1 MKQEWRL
8 WNFHTLLSVERRRL
22 RALLR
27 KLALHPAVRAAG
39 LVFGAAFIL
48 IVGLAP
54 LSSFLVEGWMRQDI
68 ELRSQLI
75 VRSIKNQVVANL
87 SNSNPDLV
95 PFLERITDDE
105 RLLAVGYCSDAGQ
118 MLYATSSMPHE
129 VTCSTLAQ
137 AKGDAFD
144 LVLKDGSRAHVS
156 STLLRAGGT
165 SGHLLVVHDLSFLD
179 ERTGKARVY
188 TIVALLGA
196 SLAFGLLTVG
206 VVGALMRGWR
216 QSLQSAI
223 AQIQG
228 ETTHIRQANP
238 SFPIGRD
245 FHALLDALRTERT
258 FAEGLYVEWSPSRL
272 SELLRDELPG
282 AQVIIVSNR
291 EPYIHNYVDG
301 KPAVQIP
308 ASGLVA
314 ALEPVMRACGGVWIA
329 HGSGSAD
336 RDMVDE
342 HDRVAVPPDHPEYNL
357 RRIWLSEEEQEGY
370 YYGLSNEGLWPLCHI
385 AFVRPNFRDSDWRQY
400 IAVNQRFA
408 EVVLSEATA
417 DDPIILI
424 QDYHFALLPRIVRE
438 LLPKATIITFWHIPW
453 PNSET
458 FGICPWR
465 EEIIDGLLG
474 STILGFHTQFHC
486 NNFIEAVDRFMESR
500 IDREIGSVTLGGRET
515 LIRPYP
521 ISIEWPPRALAGQAS
536 IDDCRRSVRDRFGLA
551 EDMRIAVG
559 IERFDYTKGV
569 TDRMKAVDTLLS
581 QHPEW
586 CGKFVLIQAAAPTRS
601 KLAAYADLQSEAA
614 RLAEEIN
621 ARYETSDWRPV
632 HHVVR
637 HHEQDEVYELF
648 RAADMCIVSSLHD
661 GMNLVAKEFVA
672 SRDDELG
679 VLILSG
685 LAGASRELSEA
696 LIVNPYDAGQM
707 ARAIDQ
713 ALRMSQS
720 EQRQRMRLMRDL
732 VRRHNVYGWAAKMLL
747 DASHLRQ
754 RERVT
759 ISPGRL

>member
-1 MKQEWRL
+1 MKQESRL
-8 WNFHTLLSVERRRL
+8 WNLQTLLSVERRRL
-22 RALLR
+22 RAALR

-39 LVFGAAFIL
+39 LVFGAALVL
-48 IVGLAP
+48 IIGLAP
-54 LSSFLVEGWMRQDI
+54 LSSFLVEGWLRQDI

-75 VRSIKNQVVANL
+75 VRSIKNQVIANL
-87 SNSNPDLV
+87 SKSNPDLV

-118 MLYATSSMPHE
+118 MLYATSSMPSE
-129 VTCSTLAQ
+129 VTCSTLAH

-144 LVLKDGSRAHVS
+144 LVLKDGSRVHVS
-156 STLLRAGGT
+156 STLLRAGAT

-179 ERTGKARVY
+179 ERTGKARLY
-188 TIVALLGA
+188 TIIGLIGA
-196 SLAFGLLTVG
+196 SLAFGLLTIG

-223 AQIQG
+223 AQIHG
-228 ETTHIRQANP
+228 ETTSIRQANP

-245 FHALLDALRTERT
+245 FYALLDALRAERT

-301 KPAVQIP
+301 KPTVQIP

-336 RDMVDE
+336 RDTVDE
-342 HDRVAVPPDHPEYNL
+342 HDRVAVPPNHPEYSL
-357 RRIWLSEEEQEGY
+357 RRVWLSDEEQEGY

-385 AFVRPNFRDSDWRQY
+385 AFVRPNFRESDWRQY
-400 IAVNQRFA
+400 TAVNQRFA
-408 EVVLSEATA
+408 EIVLSETTA

-424 QDYHFALLPRIVRE
+424 QDYHFALLPRMVRK

-536 IDDCRRSVRDRFGLA
+536 IEDCRRSVRVRFGFP

-569 TDRMKAVDTLLS
+569 IDRMKAVDTLLS
-581 QHPEW
+581 LHPEW
-586 CGKFVLIQAAAPTRS
+586 CGKFVLVQAAAPTRS
-601 KLAAYADLQSEAA
+601 KLAAYAELQSEAA

-621 ARYETSDWRPV
+621 ARHETSDWRPV
-632 HHVVR
+632 HHIVR

-707 ARAIDQ
+707 ARAINQ
-713 ALRMSQS
+713 ALRMSQG

-747 DASHLRQ
+747 DASHLRE
-754 RERVT
+754 RERVAH
-759 ISPGRL
+759 PGL

>member
-1 MKQEWRL
+1 MKQEPRL
-8 WNFHTLLSVERRRL
+8 WSFQTLLSVERRRL
-22 RALLR
+22 RNLLR
-27 KLALHPAVRAAG
+27 KLTLHPAAKAAG
-39 LVFGAAFIL
+39 LVLAAALVL
-48 IVGLAP
+48 IVGLSP
-54 LSSFLVEGWMRQDI
+54 LPSFFIEGWIRKDI

-75 VRSIKNQVVANL
+75 FRSIKNQVIENL
-87 SNSNPDLV
+87 STSNPDLV

-105 RLLAVGYCSDAGQ
+105 RLLAVGYCSDAGK
-118 MLYATSSMPHE
+118 MLYATSSMPNE
-129 VTCSTLAQ
+129 VTCSKLAE
-137 AKGDAFD
+137 AKGDEFD
-144 LVLKDGSRAHVS
+144 LVLRDGSRAHVS
-156 STLLRAGGT
+156 AALLRAGAT
-165 SGHLLVVHDLSFLD
+165 SGSLLVVHDLSFLD
-179 ERTGKARVY
+179 ERTRKARLY
-188 TIVALLGA
+188 TIIALIGS
-196 SLAFGLLTVG
+196 SLAFGLLTIG
-206 VVGALMRGWR
+206 VVSALMRGWK
-216 QSLQSAI
+216 QSFQSAI

-228 ETTHIRQANP
+228 ETTDIRQSNP
-238 SFPIGRD
+238 AFPFGRD
-245 FHALLDALRTERT
+245 FHALLDALRSERK

-272 SELLRDELPG
+272 SELLREELPG
-282 AQVIIVSNR
+282 AQVMIVSNR

-301 KPAVQIP
+301 KPTVQIP

-336 RDMVDE
+336 RDTVDE
-342 HDRVAVPPDHPEYNL
+342 YDRVAVPPDHPEYNL
-357 RRIWLSEEEQEGY
+357 RRVWLSDDEQEGY

-385 AFVRPNFRDSDWRQY
+385 AFVRPIFRESDWRQY
-400 IAVNQRFA
+400 VAVNQRFA
-408 EVVLSEATA
+408 EVVLSEATH

-424 QDYHFALLPRIVRE
+424 QDYHFALLPRMIRN

-521 ISIEWPPRALAGQAS
+521 ISIEWPPRALATQAS
-536 IDDCRRSVRDRFGLA
+536 VEECRRSVRARFGFP
-551 EDMRIAVG
+551 EDIRIAVG

-569 TDRMKAVDTLLS
+569 IDRMKAVDTLLTLY
-581 QHPEW
+581 PEW

-601 KLAAYADLQSEAA
+601 KLPAYAELQDEAA
-614 RLAEEIN
+614 RLAEDIN
-621 ARYETSDWRPV
+621 ARHQTPDWRPV
-632 HHVVR
+632 HHLVR
-637 HHEQDEVYELF
+637 HHEQNEVYELF
-648 RAADMCIVSSLHD
+648 RAADLCIVSSLHD

-685 LAGASRELSEA
+685 LTGASRELSEA

-720 EQRQRMRLMRDL
+720 EQRQRMRLMREL

-747 DASHLRQ
+747 DASHLRE
-754 RERVT
+754 RERV
-759 ISPGRL
+759 